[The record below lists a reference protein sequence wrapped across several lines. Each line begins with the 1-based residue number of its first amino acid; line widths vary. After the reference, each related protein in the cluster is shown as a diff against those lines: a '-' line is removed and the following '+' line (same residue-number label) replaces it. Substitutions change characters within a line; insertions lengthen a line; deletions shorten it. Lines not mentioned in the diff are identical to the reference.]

1 MDEYI
6 KRISEGVASHSSRRG
21 FLSTMGKAV
30 LGAAAIIGGQGL
42 FAQAAEASPACCTN
56 GGTYTCYNHTCP
68 SGSWVQYTWRCG
80 VTSCHYYVC
89 HDCKT
94 GSGRLVCVYAT
105 YRYTC

>member
-6 KRISEGVASHSSRRG
+6 KRLSERLVGQSSRRR
-21 FLSTMGKAV
+21 FFSTVGKAV
-30 LGAAAIIGGQGL
+30 LGAAALFTGQGF

-68 SGSWVQYTWRCG
+68 SGSSVKYTWRCG
-80 VTSCHYYVC
+80 VSGNCYHVC

-94 GSGRLVCVYAT
+94 SSGRLVCVYAT
-105 YRYTC
+105 YRCR